1 MRAVGQV
8 CFNPKN
14 RDPNHPAPVIFL
26 AKAESERYL
35 APCQEKP
42 SSSTSTS

>member
-1 MRAVGQV
+1 VGQV

-14 RDPNHPAPVIFL
+14 RDPDHPVPVIFL

-35 APCQEKP
+35 VPSQEKP